1 MTKILIIEDNELNL
15 DMLSRRLVRA
25 GFEVVSATTA
35 SGIVERVRAEQPDL
49 ILMDLG
55 LPDVDGFT
63 ATALVRAEPSF
74 AQLPIVALTAHA
86 MAEDRERAI
95 AAGCDAFETKPVDF
109 TGLLTKI
116 RALLA
121 PREMRHG

>member
-1 MTKILIIEDNELNL
+1 
-15 DMLSRRLVRA
+15 
-25 GFEVVSATTA
+25 
-35 SGIVERVRAEQPDL
+35 
-49 ILMDLG
+49 
-55 LPDVDGFT
+55 
-63 ATALVRAEPSF
+63 
-74 AQLPIVALTAHA
+74 

-109 TGLLTKI
+109 TALLTKI